1 MGSERNKREEGDGE
15 KQGGAQDLSSHMEL
29 SGGTE
34 PGRKMEAALP
44 PSPPPPSTTP
54 PLYHHHGGSLAL
66 STSPRAARIFLWPHP
81 DTDYEQAM
89 DVCFCVSHIH
99 LHTFYIFI
107 YKRLEQAI
115 FSIFE
120 AKTLQ
125 LLSLTMP

>member
-54 PLYHHHGGSLAL
+54 P
-66 STSPRAARIFLWPHP
+66 STTTTGAASPSPPLHVLQGFS
-81 DTDYEQAM
+81 YG
-89 DVCFCVSHIH
+89 HIQ
-99 LHTFYIFI
+99 T
-107 YKRLEQAI
+107 
-115 FSIFE
+115 
-120 AKTLQ
+120 
-125 LLSLTMP
+125 LTMSRPWMYVSA